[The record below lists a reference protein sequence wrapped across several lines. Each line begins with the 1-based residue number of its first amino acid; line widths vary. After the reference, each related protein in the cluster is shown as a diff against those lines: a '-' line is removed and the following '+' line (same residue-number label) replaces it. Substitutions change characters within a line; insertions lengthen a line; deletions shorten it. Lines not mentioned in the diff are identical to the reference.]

1 MTTPSSAATHAEGSA
16 YPAAAGGPWT
26 PINRRQALVAAGLG
40 AGALTI
46 AACGSSSTAAASS
59 TPTPSTAP
67 SAAPPS
73 AAVAPSSVASSP
85 VASSSVASSSV
96 ESSSAVATS
105 SAAPTS
111 SAPSSATPAAN
122 AIIALSKV
130 PVGGAVAAK
139 DAGGADIIVAQPTAG
154 KVVAFSAVCTHK
166 GCAVAV
172 AAAAELDCPC
182 HGSKFNALTGAV
194 LTGPATVPLPSV
206 AVKVAGAGVVAG

>member
-1 MTTPSSAATHAEGSA
+1 M
-16 YPAAAGGPWT
+16 
-26 PINRRQALVAAGLG
+26 
-40 AGALTI
+40 
-46 AACGSSSTAAASS
+46 
-59 TPTPSTAP
+59 
-67 SAAPPS
+67 
-73 AAVAPSSVASSP
+73 
-85 VASSSVASSSV
+85 
-96 ESSSAVATS
+96 ATS

-111 SAPSSATPAAN
+111 AASSSAAPAAN

-130 PVGGAVAAK
+130 PVGGAVAVK
-139 DAGGADIIVAQPTAG
+139 DASGADIIVAQPTAG

-172 AAAAELDCPC
+172 AAATELDCPC